1 METQNDFFDESF
13 TVRPAGGFNIA
24 ARVVKYG
31 TFGEIEDPS
40 IGTVEFYIKS
50 WDDDSSPLNF
60 RKLKTRSCSEA
71 DFQGEEGASSE
82 SIFYPMHFKSK
93 IFKKYIPDLKCVDE
107 DMDIY
112 GEFNTNIA

>member
-50 WDDDSSPLNF
+50 WGNDSAPLKF
-60 RKLKTRSCSEA
+60 DKLKTRPCSVS

-82 SIFYPMHFKSK
+82 SMFYPMHFKSK
-93 IFKKYIPDLKCVDE
+93 TFKKYIPDLKCVDE
-107 DMDIY
+107 DIEIY
-112 GEFNTNIA
+112 GDFNTNIA